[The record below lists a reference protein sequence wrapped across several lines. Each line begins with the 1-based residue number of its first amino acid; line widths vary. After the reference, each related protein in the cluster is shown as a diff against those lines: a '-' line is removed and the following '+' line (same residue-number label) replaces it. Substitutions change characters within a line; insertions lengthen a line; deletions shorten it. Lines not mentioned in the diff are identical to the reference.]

1 MEQTLKNSLNLS
13 NEFRL
18 KELND
23 PINYQISLR
32 DSIPESSEIPLR
44 YTYKERKIKERDSFG
59 GYRFYSD
66 NLKKRTNPTEEYRK
80 QLEEELM
87 QKKKMLSEY
96 EANGG
101 YLSQDQI
108 NTLKNQSSSLPNTL
122 TQNNFYSATY
132 FNDINDIKEKDVEY
146 YKNLSANDNLLKVL
160 DSQVDLLKQKG
171 DEQFKKL
178 SQSEEFNHLSK
189 TKKYGR
195 LLKDRENGLEEP
207 GVYSQ
212 FLAAN
217 DNRIQTLKHVITQ
230 DKPEY
235 IPLEDLTKMK
245 QEHEKELLDIEDEYY
260 GRKKISEEELRRQR
274 EELKK
279 KKRMKELSNMIQ
291 RPGYNND
298 NPLEEKDIDFIKKY
312 NSYLINKQGN
322 IDKIGYEEEWN
333 TTKIKSQNANGIVDR
348 NDGLPGYLDQD
359 DYKLYYY
366 DINEEGGELNFERPL
381 KTHKH
386 SGRENTLKRTFRNE
400 PGYENTKGKFFR
412 TGSMPDM
419 TSNIN
424 GEKLFYETNQL
435 KIINDKNNDKKES
448 DNNNNT
454 NVNNINK
461 ENEIDKEKKELEKK
475 INEKNEQ
482 FIKLIFAMLT
492 KNQKGQILKDRIISE
507 MKLDENSIRELGF
520 RNKDDFENKLT
531 KFKTK
536 DKGLMTEKEFYSF
549 ILQKKPKSKPKKV
562 EQYINK
568 EKENIFQNNDKEVL
582 PGMSTSYFDFLK
594 NPSTTARLEH
604 INKTL
609 DEKNMNYRKIDIN
622 KNKINNNINNTNI
635 KNNRNFSYLRKK
647 KLNKSFDNEK
657 NNTEEM
663 PKYNSAI
670 NAHFNINNYS
680 KKSDL
685 NFTIP
690 KPFEFLKEDYHGK
703 KLLKIREIL
712 EERKK
717 NEEDIFHHTFHAN
730 SLNKKMFDTNG
741 DLHNIIE
748 RERAARKKRVD
759 KKIKEIQSHLRPFS
773 FYEADLKSF
782 ITRKNNECIPPK
794 YVPFKA
800 HPIRYKSQVNMYE
813 GNTNYEKERRQER
826 IHQRA
831 LSVFNAASLP
841 PRMEMHEKQKK
852 LQEKEKRMIE
862 QKKIETE
869 KNSRLFRAKKAPNFK
884 ELQEKFI
891 NILDKKKGAARPTK
905 PKPFTFHEPKRK
917 ADLCQYLDYENN
929 PKEKNPKKDINRI
942 EKIRK
947 KMQKKPDIEPP
958 STKSLKLLMD
968 KRRRDLEQRKKK
980 EEKIKREDEARIER
994 QQRLNERVR
1003 SSSVIRGNKK
1013 ELEKKQKEDTKEF
1026 LNKLKNQ
1033 KQEYNDKLKIMK
1045 QNVENRPLMMENAVT
1060 KKDVFEMKQDGQ

>member
-23 PINYQISLR
+23 PINYQVSLR
-32 DSIPESSEIPLR
+32 DSIPESSEVPLR
-44 YTYKERKIKERDSFG
+44 YVYKERKIRERDSFG
-59 GYRFYSD
+59 GLRFYSD
-66 NLKKRTNPTEEYRK
+66 NFKKRTNPTEEYRK

-101 YLSQDQI
+101 LLSQEQI
-108 NTLKNQSSSLPNTL
+108 NTLKIQSTSFPNTL
-122 TQNNFYSATY
+122 SQNNFYSATY

-146 YKNLSANDNLLKVL
+146 YKNLTANENLLKVL
-160 DSQVDLLKQKG
+160 DTQVDLLKQKG

-178 SQSEEFNHLSK
+178 SQSDEFNHLSK
-189 TKKYGR
+189 TKKYAR

-260 GRKKISEEELRRQR
+260 GRKKITKEELMRLR
-274 EELKK
+274 EERRKLK
-279 KKRMKELSNMIQ
+279 RRKELSNMIQ

-298 NPLEEKDIDFIKKY
+298 NPLEQKDYEFINKY
-312 NSYLINKQGN
+312 NTYLINKQGN

-386 SGRENTLKRTFRNE
+386 IGRENTLKRTFRNE
-400 PGYENTKGKFFR
+400 PGYEKTKGKFFSS
-412 TGSMPDM
+412 GSMPNM
-419 TSNIN
+419 FNNIN
-424 GEKLFYETNQL
+424 IKDNNNNLINGVNKLR
-435 KIINDKNNDKKES
+435 IINDKKNVIEDDNDNYDE
-448 DNNNNT
+448 
-454 NVNNINK
+454 
-461 ENEIDKEKKELEKK
+461 ENELDTKLE
-475 INEKNEQ
+475 EKNEQ
-482 FIKLIFAMLT
+482 FIKLIFKMLS
-492 KNQKGQILKDRIISE
+492 KNEKGEVPKNKIIKD
-507 MKLDENSIRELGF
+507 MKLDENSMKELGF
-520 RNKDDFENKLT
+520 QSKEDFEKKLNKYPSKNKDF
-531 KFKTK
+531 
-536 DKGLMTEKEFYSF
+536 MTEEEFHNF
-549 ILQKKPKSKPKKV
+549 LLQKKKKIKPKK
-562 EQYINK
+562 NLK
-568 EKENIFQNNDKEVL
+568 EKEIPNLNININKKEEEVL
-582 PGMSTSYFDFLK
+582 PGMSTSYFDFLR
-594 NPSTTARLEH
+594 NPSTTARLNH

-609 DEKNMNYRKIDIN
+609 DAKKINYKKININ
-622 KNKINNNINNTNI
+622 KKNVKDNNI
-635 KNNRNFSYLRKK
+635 NRNFSNIRKQ
-647 KLNKSFDNEK
+647 KLNKSVDTEK
-657 NNTEEM
+657 NENEQSNFYQ
-663 PKYNSAI
+663 YNSAI
-670 NAHFNINNYS
+670 NAHFNMNNYS

-703 KLLKIREIL
+703 KLLKMREIL

-717 NEEDIFHHTFHAN
+717 NEEDIFRHTFHAN
-730 SLNKKMFDTNG
+730 SLNRKMFDTNG
-741 DLHNIIE
+741 DLRNVIE

-773 FYEADLKSF
+773 FYDADLKSF
-782 ITRKNNECIPPK
+782 IIRKNQECIPPK

-800 HPIRYKSQVNMYE
+800 HPVRYKSQVNMYE
-813 GNTNYEKERRQER
+813 GKTNYEKERRQER

-852 LQEKEKRMIE
+852 LQEKEKMMIE
-862 QKKIETE
+862 QRKIENE
-869 KNSRLFRAKKAPNFK
+869 KNNRLFRAKKAPNFK

-905 PKPFTFHEPKRK
+905 PKPFTFHEPKK
-917 ADLCQYLDYENN
+917 KVDLCQYLDYENN

-947 KMQKKPDIEPP
+947 KMLKKPDIEPP

-968 KRRRDLEQRKKK
+968 KRRKDLEQRKKK

-994 QQRLNERVR
+994 QQRLNQRVR
-1003 SSSVIRGNKK
+1003 SSSVIRGNKN
-1013 ELEKKQKEDTKEF
+1013 ELKKKQKEDKKEF

-1033 KQEYNDKLKIMK
+1033 KQEYDDKLKIMK
-1045 QNVENRPLMMENAVT
+1045 QNVENRPLMMEKVVT
-1060 KKDVFEMKQDGQ
+1060 IKDVFEMKQDVK